1 MNGRRAPTVA
11 PADLPLLLLL
21 ASAGAAVW
29 PAYDRSLCGPTLAAI
44 AAGVVLYFALSRLPA
59 TARAWHAA
67 AGLAV
72 LAAAAVAAYFISQ
85 YGHLGY
91 TEKVG
96 GVDHLAAWLG
106 GGAPS
111 AGEWAP
117 DRNSVA
123 ASLEGVFFLAIALAV
138 TRRHGAARA
147 AWGVAVVMLAAALA
161 LSASRGAWLAIG
173 VAAVVWVAI
182 RLRWCESKPAVISV
196 LAVAPLV
203 AGLVWLV
210 AIAWWPDVTG
220 SGAVAPVL
228 NRPDRVTIYRQA
240 AMLIRDCPVTGI
252 GLGGQFAMTLSRYV
266 LLIQVPYLTYSHNLY
281 LETWLELG
289 LAGAAALVWLLSA
302 FVTSFRTLP
311 QLRNRTL
318 AEGAGI
324 GVLAI
329 LLHGMVDARQYVDL
343 WTALPLF
350 ALLGLYTAAVS
361 PGTTVPLRRG
371 ARLASA
377 IAVSLFLLLALG
389 SMWPPAAAWHAN
401 AGAVRQAQAE
411 LGKPASAPP
420 DTAALEDAGAS
431 FRRALAADP
440 RNVTANLRLALMDMD
455 AGRFDAAA
463 GHAASAWNADRS
475 NPAARKALG
484 LASVWVGDLDRARPL
499 LERIPGIVDELNVWG
514 WWRASQR
521 QPQLALRAYRM
532 SLSLN
537 PAQSSIHAAADAI
550 TASRPPGSP

>member
-1 MNGRRAPTVA
+1 MNGRRVPTIA

-29 PAYDRSLCGPTLAAI
+29 PAYDRSLCWPTLAAM
-44 AAGVVLYFALSRLPA
+44 AAGVALYFVLSRLPA

-67 AGLAV
+67 AGITV
-72 LAAAAVAAYFISQ
+72 LAAAALSAYFISQ

-91 TEKVG
+91 TEKIG

-106 GGAPS
+106 GGAPR

-138 TRRHGAARA
+138 TRRHQVARA
-147 AWGVAVVMLAAALA
+147 AWGVAAVTLAAALA
-161 LSASRGAWLAIG
+161 LSASRGAWLAIAA
-173 VAAVVWVAI
+173 AAVVWVAL
-182 RLRWCESKPAVISV
+182 RQRWCASKPALISV
-196 LAVAPLV
+196 LAAAPAV
-203 AGLVWLV
+203 AGLAWLV

-220 SGAVAPVL
+220 SGAIAAAL
-228 NRPDRVTIYRQA
+228 DRPDRVTIYRQA
-240 AMLIRDCPVTGI
+240 ALLIRDCPVTGI

-266 LLIQVPYLTYSHNLY
+266 LLIQVPYLTYSHNLF

-289 LAGAAALVWLLSA
+289 LAGAVAFVWLLASL
-302 FVTSFRTLP
+302 VLSFTALP

-318 AEGAGI
+318 AEGAGL
-324 GVLAI
+324 GVLAVF
-329 LLHGMVDARQYVDL
+329 LHGVVDARQYVDL

-350 ALLGLYTAAVS
+350 ALLGLHAAAVS
-361 PGTTVPLRRG
+361 PGTTAPLTRHRR
-371 ARLASA
+371 LVSA
-377 IAVSLFLLLALG
+377 IVVSGLLALALG
-389 SMWPPAAAWHAN
+389 SMWPPVAAWHAN
-401 AGAVRQAQAE
+401 VGAVRQAQAE

-420 DTAALEDAGAS
+420 VTAALQSARAR
-431 FRRALAADP
+431 FNRALAVDP
-440 RNVTANLRLALMDMD
+440 RNPTANMRLALMDMD

-463 GHAASAWNADRS
+463 GHAALAWNADRN

-499 LERIPGIVDELNVWG
+499 LERVPGIVDELNAWG
-514 WWRASQR
+514 WWRANR
-521 QPQLALRAYRM
+521 GEPALALLAYRM
-532 SLSLN
+532 SLVLA
-537 PAQSSIHAAADAI
+537 PDQPGLREAAAAL
-550 TASRPPGSP
+550 AAGAGYSRR